1 MYKLTLEFK
10 TDKYI
15 TYKGEIL
22 KKLSI
27 EGSKKLI
34 LEVLYDFKNEIMERH
49 NTTLYR
55 LSRQISSIEDD
66 IRKLEFDDIGLN
78 GITKS
83 YTNKYIN
90 TNLTISRYIVI
101 NVTVFATNETF
112 RLKGVLNEVLDEL
125 NDLPDRIYTP
135 ISKHKEELRKDIS
148 LTIIDIRNGVLNK
161 KYSKLSYILE

>member
-1 MYKLTLEFK
+1 MFRLTLEFK

-49 NTTLYR
+49 NTTQYR

-66 IRKLEFDDIGLN
+66 IRKLELDDIGLN